1 MRRISLLVLCLGLL
15 FSVTNVAMAAG
26 VLGATDLMY
35 TPTTSTLSPG
45 SLGIAVNFSEGDLS
59 YFNFDFGLA
68 KDLELGL
75 AAYHYPNDTQLTVR
89 GKFRL
94 IQGHGSSPGLAIG
107 VQDLGADEISP
118 YIVLSTNFSEA
129 DIDGY
134 IGFGG
139 GSFDGVFG
147 GINKAF
153 KLDRSSKSSSQLSR
167 IDLYLEAD
175 SYGLNIGTKLALGAQ
190 TKINFGLVDMDRWM
204 LGVTFNL
211 K

>member
-1 MRRISLLVLCLGLL
+1 MMRRISLLILCLVLL
-15 FSVTNVAMAAG
+15 FAAAHVTMAAG
-26 VLGATDLMY
+26 VLGPTDLMY

-45 SLGIAVNFSEGDLS
+45 SMGIAINFAERDLS

-68 KDLELGL
+68 KDLELGV
-75 AAYHYPNDTQLTVR
+75 AAYHYPGDTEFSVR

-94 IQGHGSSPGLAIG
+94 LREDGNTPGLAIG
-107 VQDLGADEISP
+107 VQDLGRDEISP
-118 YIVLSTNFSEA
+118 YIVLSKNLSEA

-139 GSFDGVFG
+139 GSFDGIFG
-147 GINKAF
+147 GLNKSF
-153 KLDRSSKSSSQLSR
+153 TLGRSSRSSLNK

-175 SYGLNIGTKLALGAQ
+175 SWGLNIGTKLAIGST
-190 TKINFGLVDMDRWM
+190 TKINFGLVDMDRWI
-204 LGVTFNL
+204 LGATFNL

>member
-1 MRRISLLVLCLGLL
+1 MRRISLLVLCLVLL
-15 FSVTNVAMAAG
+15 FSVANVTMAAG
-26 VLGATDLMY
+26 VLGPTDLMF

-45 SLGIAVNFSEGDLS
+45 NLGIAVNFCEGDLS
-59 YFNFDFGLA
+59 FFNFDFGLT
-68 KDLELGL
+68 KDLELGI
-75 AAYHYPNDTQLTVR
+75 AAFHYPDDTEFTVR

-94 IQGHGSSPGLAIG
+94 IREQGNNPGLAIG
-107 VQDLGADEISP
+107 VQDLGRDEISP
-118 YIVLSTNFSEA
+118 YIVLSKNFSEA

-147 GINKAF
+147 GINKSF
-153 KLDRSSKSSSQLSR
+153 KLSHSSKSSGQLSK

-175 SYGLNIGTKLALGAQ
+175 SHVLNIGTKLALSSK

-204 LGVTFNL
+204 LGVTLNL
-211 K
+211 